1 MFCQKSSKLFSAV
14 SSAAA
19 GRSLDEAFSSHG
31 GVCRDS
37 LDAHYPATG
46 FALRVDETCGFDDA
60 LSMIVIV
67 PSCAPCLVGEN
78 IAPIVHFARGGTLVT
93 HVESSELGA
102 ANALGRNRPAP

>member
-1 MFCQKSSKLFSAV
+1 MRLFKPRRCMSRQP
-14 SSAAA
+14 
-19 GRSLDEAFSSHG
+19 GCPLRSNWI
-31 GVCRDS
+31 
-37 LDAHYPATG
+37 
-46 FALRVDETCGFDDA
+46 TCGFDDA

-102 ANALGRNRPAP
+102 AQWVEIEVHPRMRSIAGARSSAITEGE